1 MACTFFRLE
10 YLGEVLDLE
19 DEPVGWDSISFK
31 ITRDKDW
38 HGLNYEYSDG
48 DIQLEFD
55 CAAGGPFIQRIY
67 EENGL
72 DADIAFT
79 QGVKRGN
86 IETIEFSGRLVL
98 STFKKF
104 KGRVSCSVER
114 KSLHD
119 IIKARF
125 DTKVDLMAELD
136 LDQKPLASAP
146 VIKIETHS
154 KTIMQSF
161 FANKDT
167 LGITSEGGG
176 QGETPII
183 IYPYSTVEK
192 TSIKGINQ
200 REFNILATNNP
211 GFLWKSEVNGTFQ
224 FDLSFDWSFNS
235 ILQKKSIIS
244 DREYRNIVV
253 KTVFEI
259 RTGGGNSKF
268 YFEQINDQRRK
279 VDDASYNCRCQ
290 FNYSGSHFIE
300 IGDEIR
306 MFTIFTYE
314 ASNKQQILF
323 YANLTKSYIS
333 INGNSFTPKSEVKGL
348 LVYES
353 LDRILNSITSI
364 KNILISDFF
373 GRVSNG
379 YPVDGC
385 GSKSGISNGF
395 QLREFVENKGIE
407 ISLKTLIESLSSIYC
422 LGMAYEY
429 DETGNE
435 RMRLERR
442 EFFYRNKEILFIEY
456 PSEYQEETAQ
466 ELVFNN
472 IEIGYEKYPDEGE
485 QILDEFNTVH
495 EYTSPI
501 KRHDNKFSQISKLVA
516 SGYAIELTRR
526 ERYSSEGIN
535 KTSTKYDDDC
545 FLIALGNFNGSDY
558 QTEKNENIYAD
569 PSTLIDPSTAY
580 NLRFSPKRMLL
591 NWAKWLN
598 GGYMYKDGSELIKN
612 TFVKQNG
619 ELFTKTIVNRNC
631 DIDLLDVPIT
641 ESDNIALAEF
651 GDRERIFIPDWV
663 TFYARLSKE
672 EITKIKNAISNKSQL
687 GDNYGYISTLDL
699 DGNRVSGWIYEM
711 EWFPTSEKV
720 FFKLLK
726 YKVLLNN
733 TVPPDQENCQDY
745 ADWTFEDFENST
757 VGAWIESCR
766 FEDFN

>member
-10 YLGEVLDLE
+10 YLGEVVDLD

-72 DADIAFT
+72 DADISFT
-79 QGVKRGN
+79 QGIKRGS
-86 IETIEFSGRLVL
+86 IETVEFSGLLVL

-136 LDQKPLASAP
+136 LDQKPLVPSP
-146 VIKIETHS
+146 VVKIETHS
-154 KTIMQSF
+154 KTILQSF
-161 FANKDT
+161 LADKQT

-183 IYPYSTVEK
+183 IYPYSVVEK
-192 TSIKGINQ
+192 TSIRGINQ
-200 REFNILATNNP
+200 REFTILTNNNP
-211 GFLWKSEVNGTFQ
+211 GYLWRSEVNGTFQ
-224 FDLSFDWSFNS
+224 FDLAFDWSFNS
-235 ILQKKSIIS
+235 NLQKKSIIS
-244 DREYRNIVV
+244 NREYRSVLV
-253 KTVFEI
+253 KTIFEI
-259 RTGGGNSKF
+259 RSGGGTTKF
-268 YFEQINDQRRK
+268 YYEQINDQRKK
-279 VDDASYNCRCQ
+279 VNDSAYQCRCQ
-290 FNYSGSHFIE
+290 LTYSGAHNVE
-300 IGDEIR
+300 INDEIR
-306 MFTIFTYE
+306 VHTIFTYQ
-314 ASNKQQILF
+314 ASNEQQILF
-323 YANLTKSYIS
+323 YANLVKSYIS
-333 INGNSFTPKSEVKGL
+333 IKGNSFTPSSEVNGIL
-348 LVYES
+348 IFES
-353 LDRILNSITSI
+353 IGRLLNSITGYS
-364 KNILISDFF
+364 NVLVSDFF
-373 GRVSNG
+373 GRISNG
-379 YPVDGC
+379 YSVDGC
-385 GSKSGISNGF
+385 GSRNVITNGF
-395 QLREFVENKGIE
+395 QLRKFIENKGIE
-407 ISLKTLIESLSSIYC
+407 VSLKTIMESLSSIYC
-422 LGMAYEY
+422 LGMAYEK
-429 DETGNE
+429 DDAGNE
-435 RMRLERR
+435 LMRFERR
-442 EFFYRNKEILFIEY
+442 EFFYRDKEILFIEY
-456 PSEYQEETAQ
+456 ASEYQEETAQ
-466 ELVFNN
+466 DLVFNN

-501 KRHDNKFSQISKLVA
+501 RRHDNKFSQVSKLVA

-526 ERYSSEGIN
+526 ERYSSEGVN

-545 FLIALGNFNGSDY
+545 FIVAIGDLVDGIY

-569 PSTLIDPSTAY
+569 PTTLIDPSTAY

-619 ELFTKTIVNRNC
+619 ELFTRTVVNRNC
-631 DIDLLDVPIT
+631 EIDLLNVPIK
-641 ESDNIALAEF
+641 ESDNIALADF
-651 GDRERIFIPDWV
+651 GDRERLFIPDWV

-672 EITKIKNAISNKSQL
+672 EVTKIKNAVTNKSQL

-711 EWFPTSEKV
+711 EWSPASEKV

-757 VGAWIESCR
+757 VGTWIESCR